1 MRRPRRILG
10 RKPLPAN
17 QTGQP
22 MHSHIQPVELTKA
35 YRLLNHG
42 PVTLVSSAAAGQ
54 RNLMAASWTMPLDFN
69 PPKVAL
75 VIDKSTLT
83 RQLIEQSGELVLN
96 VPCRTQAGLTLAVG
110 SASGREH
117 DKFSAHDIS
126 TLPAS
131 KVGAPLIAGCIGWLE
146 CRIVSEPHN
155 QQAYDLFV
163 AEVVAAWADP
173 RVFSNGHWHFD
184 QPERRSIH
192 YVAGGVFFA
201 TGEEISVKPETTR

>member
-1 MRRPRRILG
+1 MNANLQAVD
-10 RKPLPAN
+10 PA
-17 QTGQP
+17 
-22 MHSHIQPVELTKA
+22 KA

-42 PVTLVSSAAAGQ
+42 PVTLVPSAAGGQ
-54 RNLMAASWTMPLDFN
+54 RNLMAASWAMPLDFD
-69 PPKVAL
+69 PPKVAV

-96 VPCRTQAGLTLAVG
+96 IPCRTQAELTLAVG

-117 DKFSAHDIS
+117 DKFAAHDIA

-131 KVGAPLIAGCIGWLE
+131 KVSAPLIAGCIGWLE
-146 CRIVSEPHN
+146 CRIVNEPHN
-155 QQAYDLFV
+155 QQAYDLFI
-163 AEVVAAWADP
+163 AEVIAAWADP

-201 TGEEISVKPETTR
+201 TGEEFAVDKGN